1 MPATTLPRGRFAEGM
16 DIVTLLAETYLVSSS
31 SEDRRLIDQGENT
44 LGQERVESIDRVVT
58 LEDFS
63 GNEQINR
70 KGKKIYHRVIVQ

>member
-1 MPATTLPRGRFAEGM
+1 M
-16 DIVTLLAETYLVSSS
+16 DIVTLLAETSLVSSR
-31 SEDRRLIDQGENT
+31 SEARRLIDQGGIT

-63 GNEQINR
+63 GNELIIR